1 MYKKGNCKHT
11 KEFFEQLDNGNSLCV
26 AAWDNYLTELSKFL
40 YNLLCIFGWKII
52 LGGSLSL
59 YLKPYIGRIE
69 AQMKELYPFEHFPE
83 NILSVTTLGEYGAA
97 AGAAMLPIDK
107 FLEAVSE

>member
-1 MYKKGNCKHT
+1 
-11 KEFFEQLDNGNSLCV
+11 
-26 AAWDNYLTELSKFL
+26 
-40 YNLLCIFGWKII
+40 
-52 LGGSLSL
+52 
-59 YLKPYIGRIE
+59 
-69 AQMKELYPFEHFPE
+69 MKELYPFEHFPE